1 MIDASAISCQKDAS
15 TVQHDQVSTI
25 IYLERLHKNNANIQ
39 FTTDHCLLSGL
50 TLSGGSSHL
59 STVCY
64 QSQHSQMAHYS
75 RSLCVTRANILWWLP
90 TADLFL

>member
-25 IYLERLHKNNANIQ
+25 IYLERLHQNNANIQ
-39 FTTDHCLLSGL
+39 LTTDHCLLSGL

-64 QSQHSQMAHYS
+64 QSQHFRWLTTVDH
-75 RSLCVTRANILWWLP
+75 CVLP
-90 TADLFL
+90 ELTLSGGSP